1 MKKVHLLASA
11 STTSLLVMSLMTT
24 PAYAWHPVGKIS
36 KLVQNQTAN
45 TAQNDADIEANAVSA
60 APGDM
65 LVYSIT
71 VRNDGAPASDGNND
85 MAKTVMTDTLP
96 KGVEL
101 VSNPA
106 TRTITEDLGTIAPG
120 KSVTKTYN
128 VKVTSQ
134 TNGDVITNEA
144 CFTGNSKVN
153 DNPQHGCNVAV
164 VKVKVPTK
172 PTPTPTPTP
181 TPGVPITLPD
191 TGSTALT
198 AAIVTSTTVA
208 LGFALN
214 TLRLKR
220 RSNA

>member
-11 STTSLLVMSLMTT
+11 STTSLLVMSLMTA

-71 VRNDGAPASDGNND
+71 VRNDGTPASDGN
-85 MAKTVMTDTLP
+85 
-96 KGVEL
+96 
-101 VSNPA
+101 
-106 TRTITEDLGTIAPG
+106 
-120 KSVTKTYN
+120 KTYN